1 MSMCRVFSCVVEI
14 AFILIHKRN
23 EFESVVVRWVN
34 LEPTIQSE
42 VSQTEKSTYCILMHI
57 YGIWKDGTHDSTCR
71 AAKETFCTPWGKE
84 RAG

>member
-14 AFILIHKRN
+14 GFILIHKRN

-42 VSQTEKSTYCILMHI
+42 VSQTEKSTYCILTHI
-57 YGIWKDGTHDSTCR
+57 YRIWKDGTDDLICR
-71 AAKETFCTPWGKE
+71 AGMETWT
-84 RAG
+84 